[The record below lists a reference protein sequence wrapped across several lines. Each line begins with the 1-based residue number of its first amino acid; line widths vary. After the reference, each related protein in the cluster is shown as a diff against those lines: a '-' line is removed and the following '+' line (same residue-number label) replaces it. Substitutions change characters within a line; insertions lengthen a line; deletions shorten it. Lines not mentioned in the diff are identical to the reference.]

1 MQARDRTCG
10 DWRFEGDIYGHQ
22 RYVREPRVVSLGLPL
37 TGLPTYVLGSREWTA
52 LGLEAPLDPFLA
64 SPLTLGQTGHR
75 TSSKTKQQ
83 QQKLEANWRRAE
95 KG

>member
-1 MQARDRTCG
+1 M
-10 DWRFEGDIYGHQ
+10 
-22 RYVREPRVVSLGLPL
+22 VSLGLPL
-37 TGLPTYVLGSREWTA
+37 TGLPTYVLGTGLPTYVLGSREWTA

-64 SPLTLGQTGHR
+64 LPLTLGQTGHR